1 MTVAFDKEKFYKKLM
16 DEKQKEDVEEFNE
29 QKSKKS
35 TQNVQTNKN
44 KPVEDKNKKKIDD
57 GTYSY
62 KPFEAFFKKKEEE
75 NKSE

>member
-1 MTVAFDKEKFYKKLM
+1 MTVSFNKEKFY
-16 DEKQKEDVEEFNE
+16 EKVMNEKAKEDVEEFNE
-29 QKSKKS
+29 SKGKSQNKEKLYNKQK
-35 TQNVQTNKN
+35 NNTNQ
-44 KPVEDKNKKKIDD
+44 NKKKVDD